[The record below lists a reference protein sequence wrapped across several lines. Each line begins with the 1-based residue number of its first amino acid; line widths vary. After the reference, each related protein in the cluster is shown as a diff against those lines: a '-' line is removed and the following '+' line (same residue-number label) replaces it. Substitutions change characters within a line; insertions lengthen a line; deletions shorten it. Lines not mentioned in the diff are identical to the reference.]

1 MSLNPRLVPWIFEL
15 VGLAAFD
22 LGWHGRSRPP
32 VLPTFQ
38 PPVVDTRPA
47 EEPQVAAEE
56 PEARLPEKP
65 PPPPPVEAPA
75 PQVEVAPPPPPPQKP
90 PDAPKT
96 AGPSI
101 VGTWRVTEMSMNG
114 QPAPG
119 IDQMSMTFTFK
130 ADWTVAMVNEVPSA
144 GMKQEKEG
152 TYEIAG
158 DQITIRMDQHPQTM
172 TFSFEGNDRLVL
184 SMQQQQMQMRMVLTR
199 V

>member
-1 MSLNPRLVPWIFEL
+1 MSLNPKFVPWVFAL

-22 LGWHGRSRPP
+22 VGWHGRSRPP
-32 VLPTFQ
+32 VLPAFR

-56 PEARLPEKP
+56 PEVRLPEKP

-75 PQVEVAPPPPPPQKP
+75 PRVEAAPPPPQKP
-90 PDAPKT
+90 AEAPKPT
-96 AGPSI
+96 GPSI
-101 VGTWRVTEMSMNG
+101 IGTWRVTEMSMNG
-114 QPAPG
+114 QPSP
-119 IDQMSMTFTFK
+119 DMSQMSMTFTFK
-130 ADWTVAMVNEVPSA
+130 ADGTMTMVNEVPSA
-144 GMKQEKEG
+144 GVKKEQEG

-158 DQITIRMDQHPQTM
+158 DQITIQVEQHPQTM

-184 SMQQQQMQMRMVLTR
+184 SLQQQQMQMRMVLTR